1 MTVNGY
7 FLSQPLKIMPA
18 TPGKV
23 CLICGFDNC
32 ATSAKSFAEHEF
44 VSGAEQSQQVQ
55 TAANLLAKSQITLI
69 CGIDCLPLDAQMS
82 AWKLAD
88 QTRSIIDLSLTT
100 DNRAAIQSLQRH
112 GKVSATYGEIANRSD
127 RIVFWDCDLEHQPCL
142 LQMLTDKPVTGRK
155 VVFVGDAD
163 SPMAKLAD
171 RVFAVNMT
179 KDRNAMVRLIC
190 RLRAKVLGKNLHD
203 DQFNQTDLSASQVQQ
218 LFDLLASASYSSL
231 FFSSRETDGEFD
243 FETESLLRFVTEF
256 NSIGPLVGM
265 KVRDDQNG
273 LGAETVLTLASG
285 FPSAISL
292 RRGYAESTG
301 TIYSAAEVLRR
312 SACDTVLLFG
322 NTNINGSSIPS
333 WIQDELE
340 RLTVIQISDQQEP
353 LADVYIACPV
363 VQVGQP
369 FVGKVLR
376 GDGVM
381 LSCSAANVGSS
392 AESILEFLTNA
403 YQSAVEKI

>member
-1 MTVNGY
+1 
-7 FLSQPLKIMPA
+7 MPA
-18 TPGKV
+18 VSGKI
-23 CLICGFDNC
+23 CSICGFDNC
-32 ATSAKSFAEHEF
+32 ETITKSLAEHEL
-44 VSGAEQSQQVQ
+44 VIDVDQSQQIQ
-55 TAANLLAKSQITLI
+55 TAANLLVKSQATLI
-69 CGIDCLPLDAQMS
+69 CGIDCLPLGAQMA

-88 QTRSIIDLSLTT
+88 QAATIIDSSLTAH
-100 DNRAAIQSLQRH
+100 DRAAIQSLQRH

-127 RIVFWDCDLEHQPCL
+127 RIVFWDCGLEHQPCL
-142 LQMLTDKPVTGRK
+142 LRMLTAKPVAGRK
-155 VVFVGDAD
+155 VVFVGGAD
-163 SPMAKLAD
+163 SPMAKRAEH
-171 RVFAVNMT
+171 VFAVDVT

-190 RLRAKVLGKNLHD
+190 RLRAKVLGKELHD
-203 DQFNQTDLSASQVQQ
+203 DQFNQTDLPAEQVQQ
-218 LFDLLASASYSSL
+218 LFDLFASASYNSL
-231 FFSSRETDGEFD
+231 FFASRGTDGEFD

-265 KVRDDQNG
+265 KIRDDQNG

-301 TIYSAAEVLRR
+301 TIHSAAEVLRR

-322 NTNINGSSIPS
+322 NTNINGSSIPN

-340 RLTVIQISDQQEP
+340 RLTVIQIADQQEP

-363 VQVGQP
+363 VQIGQP

>member
-1 MTVNGY
+1 M
-7 FLSQPLKIMPA
+7 SS

-23 CLICGFDNC
+23 CSICGFENC
-32 ATSAKSFAEHEF
+32 QTVAKSFAQYEF
-44 VSGAEQSQQVQ
+44 VGDADQSQQIQ
-55 TAANLLAKSQITLI
+55 AAASLLVKSQATLI
-69 CGIDCLPLDAQMS
+69 CGINCLPLDAQMA
-82 AWKLAD
+82 AWKFAD
-88 QTRSIIDLSLTT
+88 QTRSIIDSSLTT
-100 DNRAAIQSLQRH
+100 HNYAAIQSLQRH

-127 RIVFWDCDLEHQPCL
+127 LIVFWNCDLERQPCL
-142 LQMLTDKPVTGRK
+142 LQVLTDKPVVGRK

-163 SPMAKLAD
+163 SPMAKRAD
-171 RVFAVNMT
+171 YVFAMNVT

-190 RLRAKVLGKNLHD
+190 RLRAKVSGKNLHSD
-203 DQFNQTDLSASQVQQ
+203 RINQTDLPADQVQQ
-218 LFDLLASASYSSL
+218 LFDLLTGASYGSL
-231 FFSSRETDGEFD
+231 FFASDETDGEFD
-243 FETESLLRFVTEF
+243 LETESLLRFVTEF
-256 NSIGPLVGM
+256 NSIGPLVGI

-285 FPSAISL
+285 FPSVISL

-301 TIYSAAEVLRR
+301 TIHSAAEVLRR

-322 NTNINGSSIPS
+322 NTNINGSSIPN

-340 RLTVIQISDQQEP
+340 RLTVIQIADQQEP

-363 VQVGQP
+363 VQIGQP